1 MRIRTADLSDL
12 KEIARVEAACFPA
25 KRSKQQKK
33 NLKRD
38 LLFIKIISG

>member
-25 KRSKQQKK
+25 AE
-33 NLKRD
+33 
-38 LLFIKIISG
+38 SGNRRRI